1 MVLRYGCSFA
11 RRRMF
16 PVNPDHRVIY
26 SSIVESFGVTRTNSS
41 AFDHV
46 STPGELCLTD
56 LPFEVLRTI
65 AGYLDG
71 FR

>member
-1 MVLRYGCSFA
+1 
-11 RRRMF
+11 MF

-26 SSIVESFGVTRTNSS
+26 SSIVESFGITRTNC
-41 AFDHV
+41 ATLETFG
-46 STPGELCLTD
+46 TPGELCLTD

-71 FR
+71 FRYYRSLDPFEIQT